1 MTIGYV
7 ETVRNARLEVVRD
20 AVDAGSGA
28 GKLLLYDGTRP
39 ATGAAVTTQT
49 LLVSFTLAD
58 PCMTGI
64 TGGVGTWDLDPDITA
79 TAETFTGTKT
89 ATWAR
94 WVDSDDAAVCDG
106 AVGEAGSGADVI
118 VSDTDLVAGQAVKAT
133 AGILTEGNP

>member
-1 MTIGYV
+1 MTMGYV
-7 ETVRNARLEVVRD
+7 ASIRNARLELVRD

-28 GKLLLYDGTRP
+28 GKLLLYSGTRP

-49 LLVSFTLAD
+49 LLVSFELAD
-58 PCMTGI
+58 PCMSTI

-94 WVDSDDAAVCDG
+94 WVDSDDTVICDG
-106 AVGEAGSGADVI
+106 SVGEAGSGADVI
-118 VSDTDLVAGQAVKAT
+118 MGDTALVSGQTVKAT
-133 AGILTEGNP
+133 AGTLTEGNP